1 MVDLEK
7 MRTEFSEI
15 YEKLYTPSQQ
25 NAIDL
30 LRLKKKKIKECI
42 NEKTLQEMGGAG
54 LLFRK
59 KTTDSDIAEEYII
72 SHLGRI
78 P

>member
-1 MVDLEK
+1 

-15 YEKLYTPSQQ
+15 YEKLYKPAQLG
-25 NAIDL
+25 AIEL
-30 LRLKKKKIKECI
+30 LRLKKKMVKECI
-42 NEKTLQEMGGAG
+42 NEKTKEEMGGAG

-59 KTTDSDIAEEYII
+59 KTTDSDIGEDFLM